1 MSGKKQC
8 GNYGEEL
15 AARFLKSR
23 GYEIAARNYRSRYG
37 ELDIVAENEKYIAF
51 VEVKTRSMSSYGLPR
66 EAVDIHKQRK
76 IIKTAYAY
84 LAQFNSDKQPRF
96 DVIEVYLKSREK
108 LRAEKLI
115 HIKGAFELNG
125 DEDFA
130 LF

>member
-1 MSGKKQC
+1 MNTKKQS
-8 GNYGEEL
+8 GNYGEDL
-15 AARFLKSR
+15 AARFLQSR
-23 GYEIAARNYRSRYG
+23 NYEIAARNFHSRYG
-37 ELDIVAENEKYIAF
+37 EIDIVAEDEKYIAF

-76 IIKTAYAY
+76 IIKTAYIY
-84 LAQFNSDKQPRF
+84 LSQNDSSKQPRF
-96 DVIEVYLKSREK
+96 DVIEVYLKSKNELK
-108 LRAEKLI
+108 AEKLT